1 MSEKKTERYSL
12 ISVYSRSSKSTI
24 SMLRVK
30 EIKILFFVGKFY
42 SKRSNYHMM
51 ISAYIQEFGFLYLVP
66 FFLLSFFHTLNSS
79 FTFTVQFNLIIP
91 FILFATKFLSIYL
104 FIYLF
109 ITSVKSTRKETQV
122 FLLFFFYRL

>member
-30 EIKILFFVGKFY
+30 EIKILFFFFVGKFY

-66 FFLLSFFHTLNSS
+66 FFLSFFHTLNSS
-79 FTFTVQFNLIIP
+79 FYFH
-91 FILFATKFLSIYL
+91 
-104 FIYLF
+104 
-109 ITSVKSTRKETQV
+109 STI
-122 FLLFFFYRL
+122 

>member
-30 EIKILFFVGKFY
+30 EIKILFFFFVGKFY

-66 FFLLSFFHTLNSS
+66 FFLSFFHTLNS
-79 FTFTVQFNLIIP
+79 
-91 FILFATKFLSIYL
+91 LFYFH
-104 FIYLF
+104 
-109 ITSVKSTRKETQV
+109 STI
-122 FLLFFFYRL
+122 

>member
-30 EIKILFFVGKFY
+30 EIKIFFFFGKFY

-51 ISAYIQEFGFLYLVP
+51 ISAYIQEFGFYISFLS
-66 FFLLSFFHTLNSS
+66 FFLSFHTLNSL

-122 FLLFFFYRL
+122 FSFFFFYRL

>member
-30 EIKILFFVGKFY
+30 EIKILFFFFVGKFY

-66 FFLLSFFHTLNSS
+66 FFLS
-79 FTFTVQFNLIIP
+79 FT
-91 FILFATKFLSIYL
+91 
-104 FIYLF
+104 
-109 ITSVKSTRKETQV
+109 
-122 FLLFFFYRL
+122 LLTHFFYFHSTI

>member
-30 EIKILFFVGKFY
+30 EIKILFFFFFVGKFY

-66 FFLLSFFHTLNSS
+66 FFLSFFHTLNS
-79 FTFTVQFNLIIP
+79 
-91 FILFATKFLSIYL
+91 LFYFH
-104 FIYLF
+104 
-109 ITSVKSTRKETQV
+109 STI
-122 FLLFFFYRL
+122 

>member
-12 ISVYSRSSKSTI
+12 ISVYSRRSKSTI

-30 EIKILFFVGKFY
+30 EIKILFFFVGKFY

-66 FFLLSFFHTLNSS
+66 FFLSFF
-79 FTFTVQFNLIIP
+79 
-91 FILFATKFLSIYL
+91 LSH
-104 FIYLF
+104 
-109 ITSVKSTRKETQV
+109 S
-122 FLLFFFYRL
+122 